1 MTSKKRFL
9 LGGGGALMPVLVSLL
24 AIDIGAV
31 LNDGSNLTT
40 GNIIGI
46 VIRYLILF
54 VLGGIV
60 AYLHEDEHKPFKIF
74 ELGIAA
80 PALITSLITAQGIS
94 VNNQTGGG
102 EPLLSFQWSI
112 IRSAQADTV
121 VQQNQPVRVAWGIKE
136 VFDGVT
142 GRAYQKIAR
151 PVKKT
156 TEPKA
161 ASQTGKVKAPAPP
174 VVRPSMQQKTLDR
187 KVLQARTAK
196 LKAKVARLKA
206 RALQKKYQASLAEA
220 QAAEA
225 IAESNELELE
235 LMRSR

>member
-46 VIRYLILF
+46 AIRYWILF

-60 AYLHEDEHKPFKIF
+60 AYLHEDENKPFKIF

-80 PALITSLITAQGIS
+80 PALVTSLITAQGVS
-94 VNNQTGGG
+94 VNHQTGGG
-102 EPLLSFQWSI
+102 QPLLSFQWSI

-142 GRAYQKIAR
+142 GRAYQKITR
-151 PVKKT
+151 PAKKT
-156 TEPKA
+156 TRPKA
-161 ASQTGKVKAPAPP
+161 ASQTEKTKALAPTMHSLKQKSLDKKV
-174 VVRPSMQQKTLDR
+174 Q
-187 KVLQARTAK
+187 QARTAR
-196 LKAKVARLKA
+196 LKAKLARLKA

-225 IAESNELELE
+225 IVESNELELE